1 MRLRAGT
8 RASRIS
14 RGRFPCPFNVQGPIL
29 ASRRS
34 LRSHSPRSVRTK
46 SIQTDE
52 IHPLRETKEYSKRN
66 NLKSFVDRNFRSLIV
81 SFISK

>member
-34 LRSHSPRSVRTK
+34 LRSHSPRTK